1 MKVTNIL
8 NIFFNGNQSLNFSEE
23 PETGID
29 AKCPRANGFFN
40 HESPT
45 VCDKYENH

>member
-1 MKVTNIL
+1 MN
-8 NIFFNGNQSLNFSEE
+8 FFGNSKEYLFVIAEE

-29 AKCPRANGFFN
+29 PKCPRANGFFN

-45 VCDKYENH
+45 ECNK